1 VKWITFLRQQLHC
14 NNRERSMQPADVT
27 AVIWALPITAN
38 NVRKEVRQMDRETR
52 IVQITPELL
61 LRLKR
66 ARAAAFV
73 IVVGFFTM
81 FVLFAP
87 EGDPQVASRPAVQA
101 SR

>member
-1 VKWITFLRQQLHC
+1 MDHFPASTSSLPESGALDAACRGYRRNLFTA
-14 NNRERSMQPADVT
+14 NNG
-27 AVIWALPITAN
+27 N

-52 IVQITPELL
+52 IVEITPELL
-61 LRLKR
+61 VRLKR

-73 IVVGFFTM
+73 IFVGFFTM